1 VVSSHGD
8 PEPPSEPSAATR
20 ATAGPGGA
28 PADAVARLRDPAYI
42 RLLVVAALLGV
53 PVSAAAYGFLALVS
67 YLQKELFT
75 HLPHGLGFT
84 SAPAWWPLPVLLAG
98 GVLTGLAIRYL
109 PGGGG
114 HSPAGGFAMHA
125 PPAAAQL
132 PGLLAAALATLAFG
146 AVLGPE
152 MPLIA
157 LGGGLAVLA
166 TRLARG
172 HTVPEQGVRVLASAG
187 SFAAISTLLGSPLP
201 SAFLLMEASGLGGP
215 MLSLA
220 LVPGLV
226 ASGVGALIFI
236 GLDNLTGLGTF
247 ALALPNLPHFSR
259 PDVAEFGWA
268 LVIGLAAAV
277 IGPAIHRLGLFLHGY
292 AVKQPLLLAVLAS
305 LVVALLAIGF
315 AEATGK
321 AASDVLFSGQDG
333 LGPLVAQ
340 AGSYSAGALALLVA
354 CKGLAYA
361 ASLSSL
367 RGGPIFP
374 ALFIGAAGG
383 MALSYLPGLS
393 LVPGVAMGMGA
404 MTVVM
409 LNLPLTAVLV
419 SSLLLGSDAP
429 AAMPPLIVAVA
440 VAYVAAA
447 RFTPRPAASAPA
459 APAPG
464 TPAPPR
470 QARRHLP
477 ARSPD
482 QAGHDPGRAT

>member
-1 VVSSHGD
+1 MVSSQGD
-8 PEPPSEPSAATR
+8 PGQRSAPEAPAPPAQ
-20 ATAGPGGA
+20 AGPGGA
-28 PADAVARLRDPAYI
+28 PGDAAARLRDPAYI
-42 RLLVVAALLGV
+42 WLLIVAALLGV
-53 PVSAAAYGFLALVS
+53 PVSAVAYGFLALVS

-84 SAPAWWPLPVLLAG
+84 SAPAWWPLPVLLIG

-114 HSPAGGFAMHA
+114 VSPAGGFAMHA
-125 PPAAAQL
+125 PPGAAQL
-132 PGLLAAALATLAFG
+132 PGVIAAALAALAFG

-166 TRLARG
+166 TRLARRQR
-172 HTVPEQGVRVLASAG
+172 VPEQGVRVLGSAG

-201 SAFLLMEASGLGGP
+201 SAFLLMEASGLGGA

-236 GLDNLTGLGTF
+236 GLGTLTGLGTF
-247 ALALPNLPHFSR
+247 ALALPGLPHFTR
-259 PDVAEFGWA
+259 PDVAELGWA

-277 IGPAIHRLGLFLHGY
+277 IGPAIRRLGLFLHGY
-292 AVKQPLLLAVLAS
+292 AVRRPLLMAVLAS

-340 AGSYSAGALALLVA
+340 AGSYSAGALALLIA

-367 RGGPIFP
+367 RGGPVFP

-383 MALSYLPGLS
+383 IALSHLPGLS
-393 LVPGVAMGMGA
+393 LVPGIAMGMGA
-404 MTVVM
+404 MIAVM
-409 LNLPLTAVLV
+409 LNLPLTAVLI
-419 SSLLLGSDAP
+419 SSLLLGSDAV
-429 AAMPPLIVAVA
+429 AAMPLVIVAVA

-447 RFTPRPAASAPA
+447 RFTPRPAAV

-477 ARSPD
+477 ARSAG
-482 QAGHDPGRAT
+482 QAGTDPGRAT

>member
-1 VVSSHGD
+1 MVSSQGD
-8 PEPPSEPSAATR
+8 PAR
-20 ATAGPGGA
+20 QGA
-28 PADAVARLRDPAYI
+28 PETPATPHAQAGAGGTPGDVAARLRDPAYI
-42 RLLVVAALLGV
+42 RLILVAAVLGV
-53 PVSAAAYGFLALVS
+53 PISAVAYGFLALVS
-67 YLQKELFT
+67 YLQEELFT
-75 HLPHGLGFT
+75 HLPHGLGFAT
-84 SAPAWWPLPVLLAG
+84 APAWWPLPVLLAG

-114 HSPAGGFAMHA
+114 HSPANGFHMHA
-125 PPAAAQL
+125 PPTAAQL
-132 PGLLAAALATLAFG
+132 PGVIAAALATLAFG

-157 LGGGLAVLA
+157 LGGGLGVLA
-166 TRLARG
+166 TRLARRQR
-172 HTVPEQGVRVLASAG
+172 VPEQGVRLIGSAG

-236 GLDNLTGLGTF
+236 GLDSLTGLGPF
-247 ALALPNLPHFSR
+247 ALTLPGLPHFSR
-259 PDVAEFGWA
+259 PNVAEFGWA

-292 AVKQPLLLAVLAS
+292 AVKRPLLMAVLAS
-305 LVVALLAIGF
+305 LAVALLVIGF
-315 AEATGK
+315 TEATGK
-321 AASDVLFSGQDG
+321 PASDVLFSGQTTI
-333 LGPLVAQ
+333 GPLVAQ
-340 AGSYSAGALALLVA
+340 AGSYSAGALGLLVA

-361 ASLSSL
+361 VSLSSL

-393 LVPGVAMGMGA
+393 LVPGIAMGMGA
-404 MTVVM
+404 MIVVM
-409 LNLPLTAVLV
+409 LNLPLTAVLIT
-419 SSLLLGSDAP
+419 SLLLGSNAA
-429 AAMPPLIVAVA
+429 AAMPLVIVAVA

-447 RFTPRPAASAPA
+447 RFTPRPTAVTP
-459 APAPG
+459 PPG

-482 QAGHDPGRAT
+482 QAGSDPGRAT